1 MIVKMCRAK
10 FGYKLL
16 NVIIAHY
23 RHVVLFKLLLF
34 MFYVIDQK
42 IAGTV
47 GWTGPTETI

>member
-1 MIVKMCRAK
+1 MCRAK
-10 FGYKLL
+10 FGYELL
-16 NVIIAHY
+16 NVDVAHY
-23 RHVVLFKLLLF
+23 RHVVLFKLFLLF